1 MFDQVLYEKDFY
13 GWLEHTIDLLK
24 QGRLSELNTDILIDE
39 LESIAKRDRRELLS
53 RIVILLAHLLKWQ
66 YQPTHRSNSWR
77 GSIVEQRYQI
87 EKQLEDSPSLKNK
100 LETLMIK
107 AYPDA
112 VKLAQA
118 ETGLAASQF
127 SKVCEYTIKQI
138 LLDEFY
144 PG

>member
-1 MFDQVLYEKDFY
+1 MFNQVLYEKDFY
-13 GWLEHTIDLLK
+13 AWLEHTINLLK

-39 LESIAKRDRRELLS
+39 LESIAKRD
-53 RIVILLAHLLKWQ
+53 
-66 YQPTHRSNSWR
+66 
-77 GSIVEQRYQI
+77 QI
-87 EKQLEDSPSLKNK
+87 EKQLEDSPSFKNQ